1 MSLRTNALPGVNV
14 RVEGTGRG
22 WVTNV
27 NGFYLIA
34 AVPRGRQT
42 VTASVVGYRSRGIT
56 LEVAGSEPISLN
68 IILVPRVIESTEVTI
83 EGEREDEAM
92 RRSASIHVVTPHD
105 LQRVPSAAQADLFRT
120 MELLPGKS
128 STSSPDG

>member
-42 VTASVVGYRSRGIT
+42 VTASVVGYRIRGIT
-56 LEVAGSEPISLN
+56 LEVPGSEPISLN

-92 RRSASIHVVTPHD
+92 RRSAGIHVLTPHD
-105 LQRVPSAAQADLFRT
+105 LQQVPSAAQADLFRT
-120 MELLPGKS
+120 MELLPGIS